1 MDKLSEVLNHFSIS
15 AGVFYSGNLCGLSSF
30 SGEGVEEG
38 HLHLL
43 ESGRLDVYDH
53 NGKKIEVTEPSVLFF
68 PRPANHRL
76 MAEEHDNAQVVCASI
91 NYGTGCK
98 NPLANALP
106 ALVVIRLADAPTLQ
120 FATELLFKE
129 SVNEAS
135 GKSAM
140 MDRLT
145 EVFVIQLFRY
155 VMDNDIVQQGML
167 SGLSHPQLSKAV
179 VAIHQNPEKNWSLE
193 ELAELCAMSRSKF
206 AELFKE
212 LMGQPPGD
220 YILEWRVAM
229 AQGHLKK
236 GKPVGWV
243 ANAVGYENASALARV
258 FRKKT
263 GQSPK
268 QWLNSQGSVL
278 GE

>member
-30 SGEGVEEG
+30 SGDGEEEG

-43 ESGRLDVYDH
+43 GSGKLEVIDH
-53 NGKKIEVTEPSVLFF
+53 NGKKIEISEPSVLFF
-68 PRPANHRL
+68 PRPAHHRL
-76 MAEEHDNAQVVCASI
+76 MAEEGDKAQVVCASI

-106 ALVVIRLADAPTLQ
+106 ALVVIKLADAPVLQ
-120 FATELLFKE
+120 FATEMLFKE
-129 SVNEAS
+129 AANEES

-145 EVFVIQLFRY
+145 EVFIIQLFRY
-155 VMDNDIVQQGML
+155 VMNNDIVQQGML
-167 SGLSHPQLSKAV
+167 SGLAHPQLSKAIM
-179 VAIHQNPEKNWSLE
+179 AIHEEPEKNWSLE
-193 ELAELCAMSRSKF
+193 ELAERCAMSRSKF

-229 AQGHLKK
+229 AQGHLKR
-236 GKPVGWV
+236 GKPVGWI

-268 QWLNSQGSVL
+268 QWLSLQRGSDH
-278 GE
+278 